1 MGSYKKT
8 DFETLRSTADLRN
21 VSDLELQWLLENS
34 SRQTLQAGDLL
45 FKHNSLI
52 DSLFIVLDGIL
63 ELFNFQN
70 EKKRTL
76 LRYQKGGILG
86 FLPFS
91 KDVEATTFCQASVS
105 TELLSFPKSDFREL
119 LFHCPELTEALVQV
133 MVTRNKNLS
142 HQTLQNEKMLTLG
155 KLTAGLS
162 HELNHPIAAIQRD
175 NAELNRVFLK
185 GNLNK
190 LVSSC
195 TGLEG
200 EENLQLQQALSTWA
214 RSTRAPGATSKEI
227 QKFEKEWLEKLRQ
240 WGMKDPSEAAEV
252 FTDFG
257 IDAEEIGFW
266 VKKIDP
272 EMVDTWL
279 TWLQFLLQSQALVT
293 NINSAAERI
302 DGLIRAVKSFTHLD
316 WESARKELDLYD
328 GIRSTL
334 SLLNHKIK
342 ASKTEVIFPKPE
354 LPVTISGSA
363 GELNQVWTNLID
375 NALDAMEGISS
386 PKLEIRIIPGKTEVS
401 VKIADNGSGIPE
413 EIKSRIFEPFFTTK
427 GIGKGTGLG
436 LDLIQ
441 HIIQKHGG
449 KISVDSKPGETT
461 FAVDLPI
468 V

>member
-1 MGSYKKT
+1 MDSYNKT
-8 DFETLRSTADLRN
+8 DFETLRSTAEFRA
-21 VSDLELQWLLENS
+21 VSDLELRWLLENS
-34 SRQTLQAGDLL
+34 NRQTLQAGDFL
-45 FKHNSLI
+45 FKPDTLI
-52 DSLFIVLDGIL
+52 DRLVIVLDGTL
-63 ELFNFQN
+63 ELFTFQD

-76 LRYQKGGILG
+76 IRYQKGGILG
-86 FLPFS
+86 SLPFS
-91 KDVEATTFCQASVS
+91 RTMEPAVYCQASVP
-105 TELLSFPKSDFREL
+105 TELLSFSKSNFPEL
-119 LFHCPELTEALVQV
+119 LLQGPELTEALVQV
-133 MVTRNKNLS
+133 MVARNRS
-142 HQTLQNEKMLTLG
+142 FSPQTLQNEKMLTLG
-155 KLTAGLS
+155 RLTAGLS

-175 NAELNRVFLK
+175 NAELSRVFLK

-195 TGLEG
+195 TGLAA
-200 EENLQLQQALSTWA
+200 EEKLQLQEAISTWV
-214 RSTRAPGATSKEI
+214 RSSRPPGATAKEI
-227 QKFEKEWLEKLRQ
+227 QKFEKEWLDKLRD

-257 IDAEEIGFW
+257 IESEEIGFW
-266 VKKIDP
+266 VKKIDH

-279 TWLQFLLQSQALVT
+279 TGLQFLLQSQALVT
-293 NINSAAERI
+293 NINSAVERI
-302 DGLIRAVKSFTHLD
+302 EGLIRAVKSFSHLD
-316 WESARKELDLYD
+316 WESARKELDLFG
-328 GIRSTL
+328 GIQSTL
-334 SLLNHKIK
+334 SILNHKIK

-354 LPVTISGSA
+354 LPVTVNGSA

-386 PKLEIRIIPGKTEVS
+386 PKLEISIIPGKTEVS
-401 VKIADNGSGIPE
+401 VKITDNGSGIPE

-461 FAVDLPI
+461 FEVKLP
-468 V
+468 VA